1 MAELGNDIS
10 NKIYEAKV
18 SSLVLVVAKNYFLCD
33 FTVFFQSMVYMSLN
47 FKYIFYVFM

>member
-18 SSLVLVVAKNYFLCD
+18 SSLVLVLSRKKL
-33 FTVFFQSMVYMSLN
+33 
-47 FKYIFYVFM
+47 IFVRFHGIFSIYGSYELEF